1 MNEIRGKERDGNEE
15 TGEGQ
20 RRDELQMRAM
30 AVAGWHSA
38 IQSGLEQGR
47 AWAWE
52 KGRGGE

>member
-1 MNEIRGKERDGNEE
+1 MEMKRQ
-15 TGEGQ
+15 GEGQ